1 MPEHRISE
9 LLKRL
14 KTLELQSDAI
24 NVERKLILARI
35 ERANTRADTRPVTGR
50 AKDQRSARGPPGQG
64 TQRST
69 RARGGARFVSGD
81 RVYVCNQVKPFRG
94 RRPTDSDRY
103 ATVRYTQSTGGD
115 GGDQVYIT
123 TDSGNKTYRLSKNL
137 CRVDLQ
143 YCAYEKHRH

>member
-1 MPEHRISE
+1 MPEPQISE

-35 ERANTRADTRPVTGR
+35 ERVNTRTDNRPARGR
-50 AKDQRSARGPPGQG
+50 AKDQRSNRRPPGRG

-69 RARGGARFVSGD
+69 RARGGARFVAGD
-81 RVYVCNQVKPFRG
+81 RVYVCNLANPLRG

-103 ATVRYTQSTGGD
+103 ATVRYIQGTGTD
-115 GGDQVYIT
+115 GEDQVYIT
-123 TDSGNKTYRLSKNL
+123 TDSGIKTYRLSKNL
-137 CRVDLQ
+137 RRLDLQ
-143 YCAYEKHRH
+143 YCAYEQHRH